1 MQTAERVSS
10 FDKSDNVI
18 YQRHLVAYNTAIE
31 HINGKL
37 LEVGSGEG
45 YGIPILI
52 DHCSKYVAVDKHK
65 PSIEQN
71 LNDKFSF
78 KEMSLPPL
86 LFEDDSFDS
95 LVSFQVIEH
104 IEDDDAFAMEIARV
118 LKKGGKAVI
127 TTPNRLM
134 SLTRNP
140 WHVREYTW
148 QQLKALLGKYFS
160 NVEMLGIYGNE
171 EIDAYYE
178 KNKASVNRITRFDIF
193 NLQHRLP
200 RQLLQIPYD
209 VLNRFNRKN
218 LASNNQQLVSHIN
231 WKDFSTKKAAETCYD
246 LLAIATK

>member
-10 FDKSDNVI
+10 FDGSDNVI
-18 YQRHLVAYNTAIE
+18 FQRHLVAYHTATQ

-52 DHCSKYVAVDKHK
+52 DNCDEYIAIDKHQPK
-65 PSIEQN
+65 IK
-71 LNDKFSF
+71 LDYGDKLQF
-78 KEMSLPPL
+78 KEMNIPPL
-86 LFEDDSFDS
+86 LFEDESFDS

-104 IEDDDAFAMEIARV
+104 IEEDDEFVADIARV
-118 LKKGGKAVI
+118 IKKGGKAVI

-148 QQLKALLGKYFS
+148 QQLRSLLQKHFKQ
-160 NVEMLGIYGNE
+160 VELFGVYGND

-178 KNKASVNRITRFDIF
+178 KNKASVNRITRFDVF
-193 NLQHRLP
+193 KLQHRLP

-218 LASNNQQLVSHIN
+218 LASNNKQLVNLIK
-231 WKDFSTKKAAETCYD
+231 WQDFSVKKAAETCYD
-246 LLAIATK
+246 LLAVATK

>member
-10 FDKSDNVI
+10 FDGSDNVI
-18 YQRHLVAYNTAIE
+18 FQRHLVAYHTATK

-52 DHCSKYVAVDKHK
+52 EHCNEYFAIDKHPPK
-65 PSIEQN
+65 IKENYGSKLE
-71 LNDKFSF
+71 F
-78 KEMSLPPL
+78 KEMNIPPL
-86 LFEDDSFDS
+86 LFEDESFDS

-104 IEDDDAFAMEIARV
+104 IEDDEAFTAEIARV
-118 LKKGGKAVI
+118 IKKGGKAVI

-148 QQLKALLGKYFS
+148 QQLRSLLQKHFKD
-160 NVEMLGIYGNE
+160 VELFGVYGND

-193 NLQHRLP
+193 DLQHRLP
-200 RQLLQIPYD
+200 RQILQIPYD
-209 VLNRFNRKN
+209 VLNRFNRKSLAANNKSLVN
-218 LASNNQQLVSHIN
+218 LIN
-231 WKDFSTKKAAETCYD
+231 WQDFSVKKAAETCYD

>member
-18 YQRHLVAYNTAIE
+18 YQRHLVAYYTAIE
-31 HINGKL
+31 HIKGKL

-52 DHCSKYVAVDKHK
+52 DHCNKYVAVDKHK
-65 PSIEQN
+65 PSTGQDFS
-71 LNDKFSF
+71 DKFSF

-86 LFEDDSFDS
+86 LFEDESFDS

-104 IEDDDAFAMEIARV
+104 IEDDEAFVKEIARV
-118 LKKGGKAVI
+118 LKKGAKAVI

-148 QQLKALLGKYFS
+148 QQLKTLLGKHFS
-160 NVEMLGIYGNE
+160 NVEMLGVYGNG

-178 KNKASVNRITRFDIF
+178 KNKASVNKITRFDVLK
-193 NLQHRLP
+193 LQYRLP
-200 RQLLQIPYD
+200 RKLLQIPYD
-209 VLNRFNRKN
+209 ILNRFNRKN
-218 LASNNQQLVSHIN
+218 LASKNQQLVNHIN
-231 WKDFSTKKAAETCYD
+231 WKDFTTKKAAENCYD

>member
-10 FDKSDNVI
+10 FDGSDNVI
-18 YQRHLVAYNTAIE
+18 YQRHLVAYYAASA
-31 HINGKL
+31 HIKGKL

-45 YGIPILI
+45 YGIPILLNNC
-52 DHCSKYVAVDKHK
+52 DEYLAVDKHK
-65 PSIEQN
+65 PAN
-71 LNDKFSF
+71 TNNFNDKFSF
-78 KEMSLPPL
+78 KKMNLPPL
-86 LFEDDSFDS
+86 LFEDSIFDS

-104 IEDDDAFAMEIARV
+104 IEDDDTFVKELARV

-148 QQLKALLGKYFS
+148 QQLKTLLEKYFS
-160 NVEMLGIYGNE
+160 NVELLGVYGND

-193 NLQHRLP
+193 KLQYRLP

-209 VLNRFNRKN
+209 LLNRINRKN
-218 LASNNQQLVSHIN
+218 LASNNKHLVNHIK
-231 WKDFSTKKAAETCYD
+231 WQDFTTKKAAETCYD

>member
-10 FDKSDNVI
+10 FDGSDNVI
-18 YQRHLVAYNTAIE
+18 YQRHLVAYQAAIE
-31 HINGKL
+31 NVSGKL

-52 DHCSKYVAVDKHK
+52 DYCKEYTAVDKHEPTVK
-65 PSIEQN
+65 GDFG
-71 LNDKFSF
+71 DKFLF
-78 KEMSLPPL
+78 EKMNIPPL
-86 LFEDDSFDS
+86 LFEDESFDS

-104 IEDDDAFAMEIARV
+104 IEDDEAFVKELARV
-118 LKKGGKAVI
+118 TKKGGKAVI

-148 QQLKALLGKYFS
+148 QQLKTLLEKHFKEVALLG
-160 NVEMLGIYGNE
+160 VYGND
-171 EIDAYYE
+171 EINAYYE
-178 KNKASVNRITRFDIF
+178 KNKTAVNRITKFDVF
-193 NLQHRLP
+193 KLQHRLP

-218 LASNNQQLVSHIN
+218 LASNNQQMVNHIK
-231 WKDFSTKKAAETCYD
+231 WQDFSIKKAAETCFD
-246 LLAIATK
+246 LLAVATK